1 MPMPV
6 LPDWYVR
13 QSEAILMD
21 FEDISGQHAVS
32 RGDAPPG
39 VTAGTAISFLQEKDD
54 QFLTP
59 QYQGVED
66 AFERIAVQT
75 LALFQEFVDVPRQI
89 KTIGLDS
96 AYDLEMLSGADIAGG
111 TDIRVEPG
119 SAIGQ
124 SMAAKRATV
133 MEMFSVGMLPDPSMA
148 LHMMEVGGAQK
159 ILDVMSAAEKKA
171 QRENI
176 KMKRL
181 QPQDIL
187 ANADEYVGKIL
198 TQMIPQTGGPPYD
211 PADPMM
217 PKPTDV
223 LMAIGEQDPEMAA
236 QVQQM
241 VPPVV
246 QVDDFDI
253 HAMHIDT
260 HNRFRMTPEYEILSD
275 EVKKQFEMHVQIHTE
290 MAGQQA
296 QTNAMLMMS
305 QQQPPPGG
313 SMSDE
318 EQGGPPPDE
327 QGGFPNG
334 SS

>member
-1 MPMPV
+1 MSMPV
-6 LPDWYVR
+6 MPDWYVR
-13 QSEAILMD
+13 QSENILMD

-54 QFLTP
+54 SYLTP
-59 QYQGVED
+59 QYQNVED
-66 AFERIAVQT
+66 GFERVAIQT

-124 SMAAKRATV
+124 SMAAKRATI
-133 MEMFSVGMLPDPSMA
+133 MEMFSVGMLPDPNMA

-181 QPQDIL
+181 GEEDIL
-187 ANADEYVGKIL
+187 ANENEYVGKIL
-198 TQMIPQTGGPPYD
+198 AEMIPQTGGPPYD

-217 PKPTDV
+217 PQPTEI
-223 LMAIGEQDPEMAA
+223 LAGLGQQDPEMAA
-236 QVQQM
+236 QIQQM

-260 HNRFRMTPEYEILSD
+260 HNRFRMTPEYEILPD
-275 EVKKQFEMHVQIHTE
+275 AVKKQFEMHVQIHTE

-296 QTNAMLMMS
+296 ATNQMLMAS
-305 QQQPPPGG
+305 QQPPPGG
-313 SMSDE
+313 GSMGGE
-318 EQGGPPPDE
+318 EQGGPPPE
-327 QGGFPNG
+327 EGGF
-334 SS
+334 